1 MKTNLTTDMT
11 TAFPYNHAKRRYSNT
26 APRVTIAYAYYRLSQ
41 EEANEGQSSSILN
54 QEKIVRDYCARNGIA
69 LLDSF
74 VDDGWSGGNFER
86 PGFQAMMRALESGKA
101 NMVITKDLSRLGRD
115 MRESSYYAEQF
126 FPEHQIHYIAIA
138 DNFDSELE
146 NVMAPF
152 QFAMNEVYLRD
163 SSRKVRDVFKMKRS
177 KGEYC
182 ACAPFGYKKDPK
194 DKNHLIPDEE
204 TAPIVTSIFQRSAAG
219 KSCITIAQ
227 ELSNEGVVTPL
238 KYRALYRDNFTD
250 AGAARATDYWNHT
263 TVKRIIKNEVY
274 LGKTV
279 LGKTR
284 KVSLKSKK
292 KISVPKEDWVVTEG
306 THIPLVDQMTFDK
319 AQFNLGKGSRD
330 YRQYDHVR
338 KSIFGGIA
346 ICSLCG
352 YSLCSSGTVYKGER
366 EKYWFLSCNHKSK
379 RFENPCQ
386 GVNIK
391 YSDLLELVR
400 QDLNSLINLTDAEI
414 DALVNSVLEEMN
426 DVSAEKARES
436 KIEKSQAR
444 LKVISRTIEK
454 LYFDNAEGK
463 LSDSRLETMVAKL
476 EKEATTLESSL
487 EDLAAPS
494 PAAEIRSN
502 YEKFFQLAKQYSR
515 IEVLDR
521 DILLTFI
528 DKIVVGPKILPD
540 GYIKAPRKH
549 ASYQQSVTIYYKFI
563 GSLSD
568 HAPVPTF
575 PVRTDSS
582 DEAIEISKFTM

>member
-86 PGFQAMMRALESGKA
+86 PGFQAMMRALEFGKA

-250 AGAARATDYWNHT
+250 AGAARATDYWNYT

-292 KISVPKEDWVVTEG
+292 KISVPKEDWVVTED

-379 RFENPCQ
+379 HFENPCQ

-414 DALVNSVLEEMN
+414 DALVNGVLEEMN
-426 DVSAEKARES
+426 DVSAEKERES

-476 EKEATTLESSL
+476 EKEATTLEASL
-487 EDLAAPS
+487 EDLTAPS

-502 YEKFFQLAKQYSR
+502 YEKFFQLAKQYSN

-528 DKIVVGPKILPD
+528 DRIVVGPKILPD
-540 GYIKAPRKH
+540 GYVKAPRKH

-563 GSLSD
+563 GNLSD

-582 DEAIEISKFTM
+582 DEAIEI

>member
-250 AGAARATDYWNHT
+250 AGAARATDYWNYT

-284 KVSLKSKK
+284 KASLKSKK

-319 AQFNLGKGSRD
+319 AQFNLGKGCRD
-330 YRQYDHVR
+330 YCQYDHVR

-414 DALVNSVLEEMN
+414 DALVNGVLEEMN
-426 DVSAEKARES
+426 DVSAEKERES

-476 EKEATTLESSL
+476 EKEATTLETSL
-487 EDLAAPS
+487 EDLTAPS

-502 YEKFFQLAKQYSR
+502 YEKFFQLAKQYSN

-528 DKIVVGPKILPD
+528 DRIVVGPKILPD

-549 ASYQQSVTIYYKFI
+549 ASHQQSVTIYYKFI

-575 PVRTDSS
+575 PVRADTS
-582 DEAIEISKFTM
+582 DEAIEI

>member
-86 PGFQAMMRALESGKA
+86 PGFQAMMRALETGKA

-250 AGAARATDYWNHT
+250 AGAARATDYWNYT

-414 DALVNSVLEEMN
+414 DALVNGVLEEMN
-426 DVSAEKARES
+426 DVSAEKERES

-476 EKEATTLESSL
+476 EKEATALEASL
-487 EDLAAPS
+487 EDLTAPS

-528 DKIVVGPKILPD
+528 DRIVVGPKILPD

-563 GSLSD
+563 GNLSD
-568 HAPVPTF
+568 HALVPTF
-575 PVRTDSS
+575 PVETDSS
-582 DEAIEISKFTM
+582 DEAIEI

>member
-26 APRVTIAYAYYRLSQ
+26 TPRVTIAYAYYRLSQ

-250 AGAARATDYWNHT
+250 AGAARATDYWNYT

-330 YRQYDHVR
+330 FRQYDHVR

-414 DALVNSVLEEMN
+414 DALVNGVLEEMN
-426 DVSAEKARES
+426 DVSAEKGCES

-476 EKEATTLESSL
+476 EKEATTLEASL
-487 EDLAAPS
+487 EDMTAPS

-502 YEKFFQLAKQYSR
+502 YEKFFQLAKQYSN

-528 DKIVVGPKILPD
+528 DRIVVGPKILPD

-563 GSLSD
+563 GRLSD

-575 PVRTDSS
+575 PVRTDVS
-582 DEAIEISKFTM
+582 DEAIEI

>member
-194 DKNHLIPDEE
+194 DKNRLIPDEE

-250 AGAARATDYWNHT
+250 AGAARATDYWNYT

-386 GVNIK
+386 GVNIRN
-391 YSDLLELVR
+391 SDLLELVR

-414 DALVNSVLEEMN
+414 DALVNGVLEEMN
-426 DVSAEKARES
+426 GASVEKERES

-463 LSDSRLETMVAKL
+463 LSDSRLEIMVAKL
-476 EKEATTLESSL
+476 EKEATTLEASL
-487 EDLAAPS
+487 ENLTAPS

-528 DKIVVGPKILPD
+528 DRIVVGPKILPD

-568 HAPVPTF
+568 HAAVPTF

-582 DEAIEISKFTM
+582 DETIEI

>member
-86 PGFQAMMRALESGKA
+86 PGFQAMMRALEFGKA

-250 AGAARATDYWNHT
+250 AGAARATDYWNYT

-292 KISVPKEDWVVTEG
+292 KISIPKEDWVVTEG

-338 KSIFGGIA
+338 KSILGGIA

-414 DALVNSVLEEMN
+414 DALVNDVLEEMN
-426 DVSAEKARES
+426 DASAEKERES

-476 EKEATTLESSL
+476 EKEATTLEASL
-487 EDLAAPS
+487 EDLTAPS
-494 PAAEIRSN
+494 PAAEVRSN
-502 YEKFFQLAKQYSR
+502 YEKFFQLAKQYSN

-528 DKIVVGPKILPD
+528 DRIVVGPKILPD

-575 PVRTDSS
+575 PVRADTS
-582 DEAIEISKFTM
+582 DEAIEI

>member
-194 DKNHLIPDEE
+194 DKNRLIPDEE

-250 AGAARATDYWNHT
+250 AGAARATDYWNYT

-386 GVNIK
+386 GVNIR

-414 DALVNSVLEEMN
+414 DALVNGVLEEMN
-426 DVSAEKARES
+426 GASVEKERES

-463 LSDSRLETMVAKL
+463 LSDSRLEIMVAKL
-476 EKEATTLESSL
+476 EKEATTLEASL
-487 EDLAAPS
+487 ENLTAPS

-528 DKIVVGPKILPD
+528 DRIVVGPKILPD

-549 ASYQQSVTIYYKFI
+549 ASYQQRVTIYYKFI

-568 HAPVPTF
+568 HAAVPTF

-582 DEAIEISKFTM
+582 DETIEI

>member
-54 QEKIVRDYCARNGIA
+54 QEKIVRDYCARNGIT

-86 PGFQAMMRALESGKA
+86 PGFQAMMRALEFGKA

-250 AGAARATDYWNHT
+250 AGAARATDYWNYT

-338 KSIFGGIA
+338 KSILGGIA

-414 DALVNSVLEEMN
+414 DALVNGVLEEMN
-426 DVSAEKARES
+426 DVSAEKERES

-454 LYFDNAEGK
+454 LYFDNAGGK

-476 EKEATTLESSL
+476 EKEATTLEASL
-487 EDLAAPS
+487 EDLTAPS
-494 PAAEIRSN
+494 PAAKVRSN
-502 YEKFFQLAKQYSR
+502 YEKFFQLAKQYSN

-528 DKIVVGPKILPD
+528 DRIVVGPKILPD

-575 PVRTDSS
+575 PVRADTS
-582 DEAIEISKFTM
+582 DEAIEI

>member
-86 PGFQAMMRALESGKA
+86 PGFQAMMRALEFGKA

-219 KSCITIAQ
+219 ESCITIAQ

-250 AGAARATDYWNHT
+250 TGAARATDYWNYT

-338 KSIFGGIA
+338 KSILGGIA

-414 DALVNSVLEEMN
+414 DALVNGVLEEMN
-426 DVSAEKARES
+426 DASAEKERES

-454 LYFDNAEGK
+454 LYFDNAGGK

-476 EKEATTLESSL
+476 EKEATTLEASL
-487 EDLAAPS
+487 EDLTAPS
-494 PAAEIRSN
+494 PAAEVRSN
-502 YEKFFQLAKQYSR
+502 YEKFFQLAKQYSN

-528 DKIVVGPKILPD
+528 DRIVVGPKILPD

-575 PVRTDSS
+575 PVRADTS
-582 DEAIEISKFTM
+582 DEAIEI

>member
-182 ACAPFGYKKDPK
+182 ACAPLGYKKDPK
-194 DKNHLIPDEE
+194 DKNRLIPDEE

-250 AGAARATDYWNHT
+250 AGAARATDYWNYT

-306 THIPLVDQMTFDK
+306 THVPLVDQMTFDK

-386 GVNIK
+386 GVNIR

-414 DALVNSVLEEMN
+414 DALVNGVLEEVN
-426 DVSAEKARES
+426 GASVEKERES

-463 LSDSRLETMVAKL
+463 LSDSRLEIMVAKL
-476 EKEATTLESSL
+476 EKEATTLEASL
-487 EDLAAPS
+487 ENLTAPS

-528 DKIVVGPKILPD
+528 DRIVVGPKILPD

-568 HAPVPTF
+568 HAAVPTF

-582 DEAIEISKFTM
+582 DETIEI

>member
-86 PGFQAMMRALESGKA
+86 PGFQAMMRALEFGKA

-250 AGAARATDYWNHT
+250 AGAARATDYWNYT

-338 KSIFGGIA
+338 KSILGGIA

-414 DALVNSVLEEMN
+414 DALVNGVLEEMN
-426 DVSAEKARES
+426 DASAEKERES

-454 LYFDNAEGK
+454 LYFDNAGGK

-476 EKEATTLESSL
+476 EKEATTLEASL
-487 EDLAAPS
+487 EDLTAPS
-494 PAAEIRSN
+494 PAAEVRSN
-502 YEKFFQLAKQYSR
+502 YEKFFQLAKQYSN

-528 DKIVVGPKILPD
+528 DRIVVGPKILPD

-575 PVRTDSS
+575 PVRADTS
-582 DEAIEISKFTM
+582 DEAIEI

>member
-11 TAFPYNHAKRRYSNT
+11 TAFPYNPAKRRYSNT

-86 PGFQAMMRALESGKA
+86 PGFQAMMRALEFGKA

-250 AGAARATDYWNHT
+250 AGAARATDYWNYT

-338 KSIFGGIA
+338 KSILGGIA

-414 DALVNSVLEEMN
+414 DALVNGVLEEMN
-426 DVSAEKARES
+426 DASVEKERES

-444 LKVISRTIEK
+444 LKVISRAIEK
-454 LYFDNAEGK
+454 LYFDNAGGK

-476 EKEATTLESSL
+476 EKEATTLEASL
-487 EDLAAPS
+487 EDLTAPS
-494 PAAEIRSN
+494 PAAEVRSN
-502 YEKFFQLAKQYSR
+502 YEKFFQLAKQYSN

-528 DKIVVGPKILPD
+528 DRIVVGPKILPD

-575 PVRTDSS
+575 PVRADTS
-582 DEAIEISKFTM
+582 DEAIEI

>member
-1 MKTNLTTDMT
+1 MT

-86 PGFQAMMRALESGKA
+86 PGFQAMMRALEFGKA

-219 KSCITIAQ
+219 ESCITIAQ

-250 AGAARATDYWNHT
+250 AGAARATDYWNYT

-338 KSIFGGIA
+338 KSILGGIA

-414 DALVNSVLEEMN
+414 DALVNGVLEEMN
-426 DVSAEKARES
+426 DASAEKERES
-436 KIEKSQAR
+436 KIEKSRAR

-454 LYFDNAEGK
+454 LYFDNAGGK

-476 EKEATTLESSL
+476 EKEATTLEASL
-487 EDLAAPS
+487 EDLTAPS
-494 PAAEIRSN
+494 PAAEVRSN
-502 YEKFFQLAKQYSR
+502 YEKFFQLAKQYSN

-528 DKIVVGPKILPD
+528 DRIVVGPKILPD

-575 PVRTDSS
+575 PVRADTS
-582 DEAIEISKFTM
+582 DEAIEI